1 MPAKKSVKRTNKNS
15 PKKNSSKK
23 VTTIRKRAFVMITGP
38 KSNGDKGRVAQVV
51 EYSKTNDRYA
61 LLLNNFGKFVVRN
74 RYEVRKATD
83 AEKRKDP
90 KNHNKE
96 LTLDRYERA
105 IFNARN

>member
-1 MPAKKSVKRTNKNS
+1 
-15 PKKNSSKK
+15 
-23 VTTIRKRAFVMITGP
+23 MITGP
-38 KSNGDKGRVAQVV
+38 KNNGDKGRVAQVV

-61 LLLNNFGKFVVRN
+61 LLLNSCGIFVVRN
-74 RYEVRKATD
+74 SDEIRKATD

-105 IFNARN
+105 IFNSRN